1 MARGGLYKSDVQKA
15 RDTLI
20 AQGKHPSVDAI
31 RVALG
36 NTGSKTTIHRYL
48 KELESEEGQNFGAKV
63 AISDALQDLVGKLAE
78 RLHQEAEA
86 LITAAKTQF
95 EVQLRERT
103 EALDL
108 LRKEAESL
116 RGQLQRTETDLQ
128 TERSTHGTTQINLTH
143 SALSIAQLEERV
155 AGLNTRLIE
164 QETHAASLEE
174 KHRHA
179 REALEHYRT
188 SVKDQREQ
196 EQRRHEHQV
205 QELQVAL
212 RQANESLVAKNHEL
226 LQLNRDNARLAEQVA
241 QHDKELRALRAEA
254 RQHKH
259 ELDELQ
265 PIAAAHQ
272 VLQSKWAAE
281 QQTGEE
287 QRNLLNAA
295 RTELVR
301 ERDARQLAETAA
313 TRSNARL
320 EAIEETLKT
329 LGNAAN
335 AAPQEPPRSRS

>member
-20 AQGKHPSVDAI
+20 AQGNHPSVDAI

-95 EVQLRERT
+95 E
-103 EALDL
+103 
-108 LRKEAESL
+108 
-116 RGQLQRTETDLQ
+116 GQLQRTETDLQ